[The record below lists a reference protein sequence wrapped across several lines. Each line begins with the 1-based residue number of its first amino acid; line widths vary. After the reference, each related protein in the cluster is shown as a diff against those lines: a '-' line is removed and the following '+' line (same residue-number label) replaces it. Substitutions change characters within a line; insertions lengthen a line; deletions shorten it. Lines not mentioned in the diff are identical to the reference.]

1 MAVSENEFDCGPER
15 RKFPACA
22 ITHVFIFLFILRI
35 RYNTVN

>member
-1 MAVSENEFDCGPER
+1 MAVGENEFDCGPER

-22 ITHVFIFLFILRI
+22 ITHVFIFFILRI